1 MLKLSIV
8 AAAATM
14 SAGLLA
20 APVSATVTSPLPI
33 LTPNSMPQ
41 IEQAAFNGRP
51 HGFHRRWWGHGRG
64 GWGWRHR
71 GWGWRHHGWGWG
83 GVAIGF
89 GIGAYGAG
97 YPYGYYGGGYASG
110 HVQYCLNRYRSY
122 DPRSNTFMG
131 YDGMRHLCR

>member
-1 MLKLSIV
+1 
-8 AAAATM
+8 
-14 SAGLLA
+14 
-20 APVSATVTSPLPI
+20 
-33 LTPNSMPQ
+33 
-41 IEQAAFNGRP
+41 
-51 HGFHRRWWGHGRG
+51 
-64 GWGWRHR
+64 
-71 GWGWRHHGWGWG
+71 
-83 GVAIGF
+83 VAIGF